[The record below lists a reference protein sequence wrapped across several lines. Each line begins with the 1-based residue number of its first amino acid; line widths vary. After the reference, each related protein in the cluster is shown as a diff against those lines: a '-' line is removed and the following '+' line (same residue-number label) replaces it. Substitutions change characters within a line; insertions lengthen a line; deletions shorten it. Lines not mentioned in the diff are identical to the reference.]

1 MQITH
6 HLKDGTVL
14 SDIKGHIVKMKDAT
28 RAYDIMRGMKKE
40 KQNVCRVLD

>member
-14 SDIKGHIVKMKDAT
+14 TDIKGHIVKMEDAR
-28 RAYDIMRGMKKE
+28 RAYDIMRTIKKG
-40 KQNVCRVLD
+40 KQSKFS